1 MTKPMKS
8 KQKQEKYVFEEITP
22 EYCRRILAEKEQIK
36 QNEQITQNEYDKKA
50 EARRQ
55 AILKKKQEE
64 IIRQLPDR
72 DTFWENCFASD
83 REVEHY
89 YNMIGREN
97 FASVGTYRS
106 YNCPFD

>member
-8 KQKQEKYVFEEITP
+8 KQKQEK
-22 EYCRRILAEKEQIK
+22 
-36 QNEQITQNEYDKKA
+36 EQITQDEYDKKA

-55 AILKKKQEE
+55 AMLKKKQEE
-64 IIRQLPDR
+64 IEIRQFW

>member
-8 KQKQEKYVFEEITP
+8 KQKQEKNVFEEITP
-22 EYCRRILAEKEQIK
+22 EYCRRILAEKEQI
-36 QNEQITQNEYDKKA
+36 TQNEYDKKA

-55 AILKKKQEE
+55 AMLEKKQEE
-64 IIRQLPDR
+64 IRQFR

-83 REVEHY
+83 RDVEHY

-97 FASVGTYRS
+97 FASIGTYRS